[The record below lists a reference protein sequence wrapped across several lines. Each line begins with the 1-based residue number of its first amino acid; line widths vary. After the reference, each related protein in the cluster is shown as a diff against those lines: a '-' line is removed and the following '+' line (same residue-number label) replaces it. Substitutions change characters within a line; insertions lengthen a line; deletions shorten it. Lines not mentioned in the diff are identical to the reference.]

1 MCPGQNES
9 AGKQHSGKTRQGGP
23 WLRRTLTQVAWAASR
38 TKNSYFKARY
48 HRLAARRGNKRA
60 IVAVGHSLLVVAYH
74 LPKNGAMYEEL
85 GEDFFHHLNEERVR
99 RHAVKRL
106 EQLGYAVTLPRTAA

>member
-1 MCPGQNES
+1 M
-9 AGKQHSGKTRQGGP
+9 
-23 WLRRTLTQVAWAASR
+23 TQVAWAASR
-38 TKNSYFKARY
+38 TNFKAQY

-99 RHAVKRL
+99 RHSVKRL
-106 EQLGYAVTLPRTAA
+106 EQLGYAVTLPGTAA